1 MRENGRIVFD
11 KPVSQ
16 PIIMKRALKI
26 IAAVTAVALL
36 AVSCGVVSFTGRKQ
50 MLLFSDSE
58 IMALS
63 DESYAEFTKTATVSA
78 DVASTRELKEVGN
91 KMVSAL
97 ESYLKANGQSS
108 VLSGLKWEFMLVN
121 SAEVNAFCM
130 PSGKIVFYEG
140 ILKYADK
147 PDYIAVV
154 MGHEMAH
161 AIARHGNERMSQQSV
176 MNLLGSAA
184 SEVIGNKK
192 GAVAQNLF
200 NIGFGIGSQAGV
212 LLPYSRKHEY
222 EADKIG
228 MYIMDI
234 AGYDVNAA
242 PAFWKKMTDGKTSS
256 QSDFLSTHP
265 SDAKRIAALEEA
277 IRTKPELK

>member
-1 MRENGRIVFD
+1 MG
-11 KPVSQ
+11 KS
-16 PIIMKRALKI
+16 LKI
-26 IAAVTAVALL
+26 VAAFAAVAFM

-63 DESYAEFTKTATVSA
+63 DQSYAEFMSTATVSKDA
-78 DVASTRELKEVGN
+78 AATKMVKEVGT
-91 KMVSAL
+91 KMVAAL
-97 ESYLKANGQSS
+97 ESYLNKNEQSGA
-108 VLSGLKWEFMLVN
+108 LKGLNWEFKLVN

-140 ILKYADK
+140 IMKYADT

-161 AIARHGNERMSQQSV
+161 AIAKHGNERMSQQSV
-176 MNLLGSAA
+176 MNLIGSAA
-184 SEVIGNKK
+184 GEIIGEKK
-192 GAVAQNLF
+192 GAAAQNLF
-200 NIGFGIGSQAGV
+200 NIGFAVGSQAGV

-242 PAFWKKMTDGKTSS
+242 PAFWEKMMDGKTAGK
-256 QSDFLSTHP
+256 SDFLSTHP
-265 SDAKRIAALEEA
+265 SDEKRIAALKEA
-277 IRTKPELK
+277 IRTKPEL

>member
-1 MRENGRIVFD
+1 M
-11 KPVSQ
+11 
-16 PIIMKRALKI
+16 
-26 IAAVTAVALL
+26 ALL
-36 AVSCGVVSFTGRKQ
+36 AASCGVVSFTGRKQ

-63 DESYAEFTKTATVSA
+63 EESYAEFSKTAKVSTDA
-78 DVASTRELKEVGN
+78 AATATLKKVGER
-91 KMVSAL
+91 MVSAL
-97 ESYLKANGQSS
+97 ESYMKSNNMESALK
-108 VLSGLKWEFMLVN
+108 GLDWEFTLVN
-121 SAEVNAFCM
+121 SSEVNAFCM

-140 ILKYADK
+140 ILEYADT

-176 MNLLGSAA
+176 VNLLGYAA
-184 SEVIGNKK
+184 SEAIGDKR
-192 GAVAQNLF
+192 GAKAQSLF
-200 NIGFGIGSQAGV
+200 NLGFGIGSQAGV

-222 EADKIG
+222 EADEIG

-242 PAFWKKMTDGKTSS
+242 PAFWEKMLGGSTSGGN
-256 QSDFLSTHP
+256 DFLSTHP
-265 SDAKRIAALEEA
+265 SDEKRIAALKEA
-277 IRTKPELK
+277 IKTKPQL

>member
-1 MRENGRIVFD
+1 
-11 KPVSQ
+11 
-16 PIIMKRALKI
+16 MKKSFKI
-26 IAAVTAVALL
+26 IAALTAVVLF

-50 MLLFSDSE
+50 ILLFSDSE
-58 IMALS
+58 ITALS
-63 DESYAEFTKTATVSA
+63 EESYNEFMKTATVSTNA
-78 DVASTRELKEVGN
+78 AATKTLRSVGE
-91 KMVSAL
+91 KMVTAL
-97 ESYLKANGQSS
+97 ESYMKTNGQSS
-108 VLSGLKWEFMLVN
+108 ALSGLKWEFMLVN
-121 SAEVNAFCM
+121 SSEVNAFCM

-140 ILKYADK
+140 ILKYADT

-161 AIARHGNERMSQQSV
+161 AIAKHGNERMSQQSV

-184 SEVIGNKK
+184 SEVIGAKK
-192 GAVAQNLF
+192 GAAAQSLF
-200 NIGFGIGSQAGV
+200 NLGFGIGSQAGV

-242 PAFWKKMTDGKTSS
+242 PAFWEKMIEGKTSA
-256 QSDFLSTHP
+256 QSDFFSTHP
-265 SDAKRIAALEEA
+265 SDEKRIAALKEA
-277 IRTKPELK
+277 IKTKPEL

>member
-1 MRENGRIVFD
+1 
-11 KPVSQ
+11 
-16 PIIMKRALKI
+16 MKKSIRI
-26 IAAVTAVALL
+26 IAVVSAIAFM

-50 MLLFSDSE
+50 ILLFSDSE

-63 DESYAEFTKTATVSA
+63 DQSYAEFKGTAEVSTN
-78 DVASTRELKEVGN
+78 VAAT
-91 KMVSAL
+91 KMVKDVGKKMVAAL
-97 ESYLKANGQSS
+97 EEYFVKNGQSS
-108 VLSGLKWEFMLVN
+108 VLQGLTWEFMLVK
-121 SAEVNAFCM
+121 SQEVNAFCM

-140 ILKYADK
+140 ILKYADT

-176 MNLLGSAA
+176 MNILGSVA
-184 SEVIGNKK
+184 SEAIGEKK
-192 GAVAQNLF
+192 GAGAQALF
-200 NIGFGIGSQAGV
+200 NVGFGIGTKAGV

-242 PAFWKKMTDGKTSS
+242 PVFWEKMQGDKTSG
-256 QSDFLSTHP
+256 QNDFFSTHP
-265 SDAKRIAALEEA
+265 SDAKRIAALREA
-277 IRTKPELK
+277 IKSRNK

>member
-1 MRENGRIVFD
+1 
-11 KPVSQ
+11 
-16 PIIMKRALKI
+16 MKRFLI
-26 IAAVTAVALL
+26 ITASITAIAFL

-63 DESYAEFTKTATVSA
+63 EQSYAEFAKTASVSSDKA
-78 DVASTRELKEVGN
+78 ATAILKEVGER
-91 KMVSAL
+91 MVSAL
-97 ESYLKANGQSS
+97 ESYMVSHNMESALK
-108 VLSGLKWEFMLVN
+108 GLDWEFTLVN
-121 SAEVNAFCM
+121 SSEVNAFCM

-140 ILKYADK
+140 ILKYANT

-161 AIARHGNERMSQQSV
+161 AIAKHGNERMSQQSV
-176 MNLLGSAA
+176 MNLLGYAA
-184 SEVIGNKK
+184 SEAIGEKR
-192 GAVAQNLF
+192 GATAQSLF
-200 NIGFGIGSQAGV
+200 NIGFGLGSQAGV

-242 PAFWKKMTDGKTSS
+242 PVFWEKMLNGKTTDK
-256 QSDFLSTHP
+256 SDFFSTHP
-265 SDAKRIAALEEA
+265 SDAKRIAALREA
-277 IRTKPELK
+277 IKNKPNL

>member
-1 MRENGRIVFD
+1 
-11 KPVSQ
+11 
-16 PIIMKRALKI
+16 MKNLLKVM
-26 IAAVTAVALL
+26 AAVVALGFL

-50 MLLFSDSE
+50 ILLFSDSE
-58 IMALS
+58 ISALS
-63 DESYAEFTKTATVSA
+63 DQSYADFMKTARVSSNA
-78 DVASTRELKEVGN
+78 DAARMLKGVGE
-91 KMVSAL
+91 KMVAAL
-97 ESYLKANGQSS
+97 ESYMNKNGQSGA
-108 VLSGLKWEFMLVN
+108 LSGLKWEFQLVN

-140 ILKYADK
+140 ILKYADT

-161 AIARHGNERMSQQSV
+161 AIAKHGNERMSQQSV

-184 SEVIGNKK
+184 SEVIGKKK
-192 GAVAQNLF
+192 GAAAQSLF

-242 PAFWKKMTDGKTSS
+242 PAFWEKMMDGKTAGK
-256 QSDFLSTHP
+256 SDFLSTHP
-265 SDAKRIAALEEA
+265 SDEKRIAALKEA
-277 IRTKPELK
+277 IKERGTEIM